1 MKYSKFLI
9 MKDFSSAMTL
19 SENSP
24 EPAAAH
30 ASTTEDFAHN
40 LASIKARIEVA
51 AHKVGRDPASIR
63 LLPVS
68 KTVPEDRLR
77 LAVAAGMD
85 FLGEN
90 KVQEAARKAESLSDI
105 PGLKF
110 SVIGNLQT
118 NKAKFVAKF
127 ADEFQALDNI
137 RQAAALQ
144 RRLEAE
150 DRELDVFV
158 QVNTSDE
165 ESKFGLPPEEVRAF
179 VDQLPQFDRLHVKGL
194 MTLALFSDDKEA
206 VRACFVRLRE
216 LRDALRDT
224 APEGMEIEEL
234 SMGMSGDFELAI
246 EEGAT
251 VVRVGQGIFGARAL
265 PDSHYWPGF
274 AGEKSSTPKPVA
286 E

>member
-1 MKYSKFLI
+1 MTQSI
-9 MKDFSSAMTL
+9 NSSG
-19 SENSP
+19 
-24 EPAAAH
+24 PAAEH
-30 ASTTEDFAHN
+30 ANSIEDFEHN
-40 LASIKARIEVA
+40 LASIKRRIEA
-51 AHKVGRDPASIR
+51 AARKAGRDPESIR

-77 LAVAAGMD
+77 LAIAAGAT

-90 KVQEAARKAESLSDI
+90 KVQEAARKAENLADI
-105 PGLKF
+105 PGLRF

-118 NKAKFVAKF
+118 NKAKYVARF

-137 RQAAALQ
+137 RQAEALQ

-150 DRELDVFV
+150 DRQLDVFV
-158 QVNTSDE
+158 QVNTSNE
-165 ESKFGLPPEEVRAF
+165 ESKFGLAPEAVQEF

-194 MTLALFSDDKEA
+194 MTLALFSEDKEA

-216 LRDALRDT
+216 IRDMLRET
-224 APEGMEIEEL
+224 APEGMKIEEL

-265 PDSHYWPGF
+265 PDSYYWPGF
-274 AGEKSSTPKPVA
+274 AGEKPAGDAPAA